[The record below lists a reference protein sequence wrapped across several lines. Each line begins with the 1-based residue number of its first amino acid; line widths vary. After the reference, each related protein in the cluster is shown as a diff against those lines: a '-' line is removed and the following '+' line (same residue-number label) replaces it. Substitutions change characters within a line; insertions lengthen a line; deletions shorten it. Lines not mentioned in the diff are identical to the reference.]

1 MKRSLLTEAVR
12 CAVEDAGYFF
22 GMGRDAELAV
32 ALPELP
38 AAWMLPPELEKS
50 SGRAEKH
57 DVYGVRVR
65 LMMSRA
71 STPDG
76 EAAAWEILESDA
88 LAVCDAVRAAEGVR
102 SVRNVEVVSGLKPV
116 TVRGE
121 VYADIEFQVE
131 IVYCAD

>member
-1 MKRSLLTEAVR
+1 MTEAVR

-38 AAWMLPPELEKS
+38 AAWMSPPELEKS

-88 LAVCDAVRAAEGVR
+88 LAVCDAVRMRKA
-102 SVRNVEVVSGLKPV
+102 
-116 TVRGE
+116 
-121 VYADIEFQVE
+121 
-131 IVYCAD
+131 